1 MTKTRIA
8 AVAAALALLLNACTT
23 STADRPTSTGHASS
37 DASAASSPTAKPGE
51 STTSDA
57 PDPRLAVQQ
66 AWSKFW
72 SVYLGMHRLPAAQVG
87 PALAKVAVNPTLQQ
101 MKGALA
107 LYAAAHIGVY
117 GAVVNHLYETT
128 LKTATTA
135 VVKDCMDQS
144 HFGSLNLTTGK
155 KRSVGVAR
163 DNTTASLV
171 KGADGVWRVQN
182 IVYLLDVKC

>member
-23 STADRPTSTGHASS
+23 STAHRSTSTGHASS
-37 DASAASSPTAKPGE
+37 DASAASSPTAKPGK

-72 SVYLGMHRLPAAQVG
+72 SVYVGMHRMPAAEVG
-87 PALAKVAVNPTLQQ
+87 VALEAVTVNPTLQL
-101 MKGALA
+101 MK
-107 LYAAAHIGVY
+107 
-117 GAVVNHLYETT
+117 TT
-128 LKTATTA
+128 LTLFREAHLDDYGYVVSHVYATTVKTPTTA

-144 HFGSLNLTTGK
+144 HFGSVYTTTGK

-171 KGADGVWRVQN
+171 KGSDGTWRVQN
-182 IVYLLDVKC
+182 IVVLLDVKC